1 MSASVPG
8 AAFLRET
15 AGGVVLNLKVIPRSS
30 VNAVA
35 GVQADALKL
44 KITAPPVDSAAN
56 AEVVRFLAQVLDVP
70 RGGVQLLREASIASP
85 QLIKATQ
92 SVRKGSNCFLRE
104 TTPLSS
110 KTPGS
115 RSG

>member
-1 MSASVPG
+1 VSTSGSG

-15 AGGVVLNLKVIPRSS
+15 AVGVVLTLKVIPRSS

-70 RGGVQLLREASIASP
+70 RGAVQLLRGATSRHKQVQVVGLSGS
-85 QLIKATQ
+85 QLLQRLKPM
-92 SVRKGSNCFLRE
+92 LE
-104 TTPLSS
+104 TE
-110 KTPGS
+110 
-115 RSG
+115 